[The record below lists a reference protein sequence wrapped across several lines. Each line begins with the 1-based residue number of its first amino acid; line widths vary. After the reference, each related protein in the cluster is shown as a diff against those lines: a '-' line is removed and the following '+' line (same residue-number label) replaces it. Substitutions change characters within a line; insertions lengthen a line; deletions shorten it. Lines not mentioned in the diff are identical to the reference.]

1 MVTQQKQEQLP
12 LHRMIPRGAWNFQC
26 SEEATASCLEKSG
39 KISVRNK
46 KSCVLV
52 KGKEKEERPS
62 SNEQYGHIS

>member
-1 MVTQQKQEQLP
+1 MNGHSAEARAITPPPHDPPWSMELP
-12 LHRMIPRGAWNFQC
+12 VFRRGY
-26 SEEATASCLEKSG
+26 SCLEKSG